1 MMVTVR
7 FALWFYHII
16 FSEKRIKNKG
26 NRSGNTCQ
34 PERFLVKRLSTSIRT
49 IEGTINMLTESNLEK
64 YADVLLWGL
73 ATAKKVSLKKN
84 EIVLIQYERP
94 ALALAEILYG
104 RLLDMGIH
112 PVQRMASTFGMEKS
126 FYQKANPRQLTFIA
140 PGDRELYKNINGR
153 IFLLAPESLT
163 HLKDIDP
170 AKIGRA
176 IVARKPIKDILNRR
190 EETHQYSWTLCMV
203 PTPELARQAM
213 MTLKQYTA
221 QVIKGCYL
229 DKNDP
234 VAEWK
239 MIHQEITAIKKRLSS
254 LPVKY
259 FHMESAN
266 MDLRITPGEKRKWA
280 GVSGHNVPS
289 FEVFV
294 SPDWR
299 GTEGVYYAN
308 LPSFR
313 SGNYVEDVRINF
325 ARGKAV
331 KIEAG
336 MGEAFVKKQTAM
348 DAGARQ
354 LGEFSLTDK
363 RFSRID
369 RFMAETLF
377 DENFGGKEGNCHVAL
392 GSSYSD
398 TFAGD
403 PARLTGAL
411 KKKLG
416 FNDSALHWDLV
427 NTEPKTVTAH
437 LANGKKLIV
446 YDRGIFKI

>member
-1 MMVTVR
+1 MTFLGKKV
-7 FALWFYHII
+7 
-16 FSEKRIKNKG
+16 IKVQNLTKG
-26 NRSGNTCQ
+26 N
-34 PERFLVKRLSTSIRT
+34 K
-49 IEGTINMLTESNLEK
+49 NMLTENNLEK
-64 YADVLLWGL
+64 YADVLLWAL
-73 ATAKKVSLKKN
+73 ATAKKVSMKKN

-94 ALALAEILYG
+94 ALQLAEILYG

-112 PVQRMASTFGMEKS
+112 PVQRMVSTFGMEKS
-126 FYQKANPRQLTFIA
+126 FYQKADPKQLTFIA
-140 PGDRELYKNINGR
+140 PGDKELYKNINGR
-153 IFLLAPESLT
+153 IFLIAPESLT

-170 AKIGRA
+170 AKIGKA
-176 IVARKPIKDILNRR
+176 MVARKTIKDILNKR
-190 EETHQYSWTLCMV
+190 EESRQYSWTLCMI
-203 PTPELARQAM
+203 PTDELARQAK
-213 MTLKQYTA
+213 MTLSQYTA

-229 DKNDP
+229 DSNDP
-234 VAEWK
+234 VAAWK
-239 MIHQEITAIKKRLSS
+239 RIHKEVTAIKKRLSS
-254 LPVKY
+254 LAVKY
-259 FHMESAN
+259 FHMESAH
-266 MDLRITPGEKRKWA
+266 MDLRITPGTDRKWA

-299 GTEGVYYAN
+299 GTEGVYFAN

-313 SGNYVEDVRINF
+313 SGNYVEDVRITF
-325 ARGKAV
+325 AKGKAV
-331 KIEAG
+331 KVEAKQ
-336 MGEAFVKKQTAM
+336 GEEFVKKQLAM

-398 TFAGD
+398 TFSGD
-403 PARLTGAL
+403 PARLTEAL

-437 LANGKKLIV
+437 LISGRKVII
-446 YDRGIFKI
+446 YDRGVFTG

>member
-1 MMVTVR
+1 MAGVISNTG
-7 FALWFYHII
+7 
-16 FSEKRIKNKG
+16 KG
-26 NRSGNTCQ
+26 KT
-34 PERFLVKRLSTSIRT
+34 
-49 IEGTINMLTESNLEK
+49 NMLTEKHLEN

-73 ATAKKVSLKKN
+73 ATAKKAALKKN
-84 EIVLIQYERP
+84 EIALIQYDLP
-94 ALALAEILYG
+94 ALRLAEILFG
-104 RLLDMGIH
+104 RLLDMGVH
-112 PVQRMASTFGMEKS
+112 PVQRMVSTFRMEQS
-126 FYQKANPRQLTFIA
+126 FYQKAAPQQLTFLA

-153 IFLLAPESLT
+153 IFLHAPESLT

-170 AKIGRA
+170 ARIGKA
-176 IVARKPIKDILNRR
+176 IVSRKPLKDILDHR
-190 EETHQYSWTLCMV
+190 EEQRQYSWTLCLF
-203 PTPELARQAM
+203 PTEELARQAK
-213 MTLKQYTA
+213 MTFKQYAA
-221 QVIKGCYL
+221 QVVKGCYL
-229 DKNDP
+229 DGDDP
-234 VAEWK
+234 VSEWK
-239 MIHQEITAIKKRLSS
+239 RIHKEVTAIKKRLSS

-259 FHMESAN
+259 FHLESDH

-299 GTEGVYYAN
+299 GTEGVYFAN

-313 SGNYVEDVRINF
+313 SGNYVEDVRITF
-325 ARGKAV
+325 AKGRAV
-331 KIEAG
+331 KVEAVQ
-336 MGEAFVKKQTAM
+336 GEAFVKKQLLM
-348 DAGARQ
+348 DAGACR

-398 TFAGD
+398 TFSGD
-403 PARLTGAL
+403 PSRLTPAL

-437 LANGKKLIV
+437 MADGGKVLI
-446 YDRGIFKI
+446 YDRGEFKI

>member
-1 MMVTVR
+1 
-7 FALWFYHII
+7 
-16 FSEKRIKNKG
+16 
-26 NRSGNTCQ
+26 
-34 PERFLVKRLSTSIRT
+34 
-49 IEGTINMLTESNLEK
+49 MLTQRNLER

-73 ATAKKVSLKKN
+73 ATAKKITMKKN
-84 EIVLIQYERP
+84 EIVLIQYDLP
-94 ALALAEILYG
+94 ALPLAEILYG
-104 RLLDMGIH
+104 RLLDLGMR
-112 PVQRMASTFGMEKS
+112 PVQRMAATFGMEHS

-140 PGDRELYKNINGR
+140 PGDKELFGSINGR
-153 IFLLAPESLT
+153 IFLHAPQSLT
-163 HLKDIDP
+163 HLKNIDP
-170 AKIGRA
+170 AKIGKA
-176 IVARKPIKDILNRR
+176 IVARKPLKDILDKR
-190 EETHQYSWTLCMV
+190 EELRKYSWTLCLV
-203 PTPELARQAM
+203 PTEELARQAKM
-213 MTLKQYTA
+213 SLPQYTA

-229 DKNDP
+229 DRDDP

-239 MIHQEITAIKKRLSS
+239 TIHKEITEIKKRLSS

-259 FHMESAN
+259 FHMESAS
-266 MDLRITPGEKRKWA
+266 MDLRITPGISRKWA

-299 GTEGVYYAN
+299 GTEGVYFAN

-313 SGNYVEDVRINF
+313 SGNYVKDVRLTF
-325 ARGKAV
+325 VKGQAV
-331 KIEAG
+331 KIESSEG
-336 MGEAFVKKQTAM
+336 QEFVKKQLAM
-348 DAGARQ
+348 DTGARRV
-354 LGEFSLTDK
+354 GEYSLTDK

-377 DENFGGKEGNCHVAL
+377 DENFGGKNGNCHLAL

-398 TFAGD
+398 TYSGN
-403 PARLTGAL
+403 PAQLTGAL

-437 LANGKKLIV
+437 LVNGRKVLI
-446 YDRGIFKI
+446 YDRGVFTI

>member
-1 MMVTVR
+1 V
-7 FALWFYHII
+7 
-16 FSEKRIKNKG
+16 
-26 NRSGNTCQ
+26 
-34 PERFLVKRLSTSIRT
+34 
-49 IEGTINMLTESNLEK
+49 LTEYNLER

-73 ATAKKVSLKKN
+73 ATAKKNPLKKN
-84 EIVLIQYERP
+84 DIVLIQYDRP
-94 ALALAEILYG
+94 ALRLAEILFG
-104 RLLDMGIH
+104 RLLDLGVR
-112 PVQRMASTFGMEKS
+112 PVQRMAATFGMELS
-126 FYQKANPRQLTFIA
+126 FYQKANPKQLTFIT
-140 PGDRELYKNINGR
+140 PGDEELYKNISGR
-153 IFLLAPESLT
+153 IYLHAPESLT

-170 AKIGRA
+170 AKIGKA
-176 IVARKPIKDILNRR
+176 IVARKPIKDILDKR
-190 EETHQYSWTLCMV
+190 EEQSKYSWTLCLL
-203 PTPELARQAM
+203 PTEELARQAKM
-213 MTLKQYTA
+213 SLKQYTT
-221 QVIKGCYL
+221 QIIKGCYL
-229 DKNDP
+229 DHDDP

-239 MIHQEITAIKKRLSS
+239 RIHKEVTAIKEWLSS

-266 MDLRITPGEKRKWA
+266 MDLRITPGAKRKWA

-289 FEVFV
+289 FELFV

-299 GTEGVYYAN
+299 GTEGVFFAN

-313 SGNYVEDVRINF
+313 SGNYVEDVRITF
-325 ARGKAV
+325 VKGQAV
-331 KIEAG
+331 KIEAKQ
-336 MGEAFVKKQTAM
+336 GEAFVKKQLAM
-348 DAGARQ
+348 DPGARRV
-354 LGEFSLTDK
+354 GEYSLTDK

-377 DENFGGKEGNCHVAL
+377 DENFGGKEGNCHIAL

-398 TFAGD
+398 TYSGN
-403 PARLTGAL
+403 PAQLTEAL

-437 LANGKKLIV
+437 LTSGGKVII